1 MERSYIK
8 RPDLKSVQEAS
19 TEQSDADFL
28 EWLEKILI
36 PDLHESEQECLVEDF
51 TRLIDMV
58 KDRDERLLGGD
69 GRA

>member
-1 MERSYIK
+1 MARSSARRQDPK
-8 RPDLKSVQEAS
+8 NVQEAS

-36 PDLHESEQECLVEDF
+36 PDLHQSGQEALVEDF
-51 TRLIDMV
+51 ESLIDMV
-58 KDRDERLLGGD
+58 RDRDERLLGGD